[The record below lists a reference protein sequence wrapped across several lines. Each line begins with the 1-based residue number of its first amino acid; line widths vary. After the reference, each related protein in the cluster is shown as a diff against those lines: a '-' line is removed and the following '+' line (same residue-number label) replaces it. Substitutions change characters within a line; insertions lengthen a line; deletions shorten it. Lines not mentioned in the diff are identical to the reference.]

1 MMRTMR
7 KLKKR
12 KKELETISELVTGA
26 EQSGVRM
33 LWFTRFSIETI
44 YLTLFKSGSIKPMFE
59 KIQISQR
66 HCDIRFT
73 QDWHRIFFKLTK
85 GLFKGRIV

>member
-7 KLKKR
+7 KMKKR
-12 KKELETISELVTGA
+12 KKELGMISELVTGA

-44 YLTLFKSGSIKPMFE
+44 FLTLFKRGVNQTHVRKNTDFAKAS
-59 KIQISQR
+59 
-66 HCDIRFT
+66 
-73 QDWHRIFFKLTK
+73 
-85 GLFKGRIV
+85 